1 MPNKNQLIEFFVTF
15 FYVGKIKYCPGTF
28 GSLAAFPVCYLIVY
42 FTVTYQIIFP
52 FSNLTLA
59 EAQFATFSIIAL
71 IICCILF
78 IIGAYLSSSYMK
90 YTMREDPK
98 EIVIDE
104 VVGQL
109 LVVLLSFFSV
119 VFVNHSALT
128 KYLSPQAIDIIF
140 IFILPFSLFRFFDI
154 LKPWPIN
161 WLDKNIKSGVGV
173 MFDDVVAAIF
183 AAVVHY
189 AITFSLIDWLA

>member
-28 GSLAAFPVCYLIVY
+28 GSLAAFPVCYLSVY

-59 EAQFATFSIIAL
+59 EAQFTTFFIIAL
-71 IICCILF
+71 IVCFILF
-78 IIGAYLSSSYMK
+78 ILGTYFSSLYIK
-90 YTMREDPK
+90 HTLREDPK

-119 VFVNHSALT
+119 VFVNHSGLT
-128 KYLSPQAIDIIF
+128 KYLNSQAIDVIF
-140 IFILPFSLFRFFDI
+140 LFLLPFGLFRCFDI

-161 WLDKNIKSGVGV
+161 WLDKNIKGGIGV
-173 MFDDVVAAIF
+173 MLDDVAAAIF
-183 AAVVHY
+183 AAVAHY
-189 AITFSLIDWLA
+189 AITFSLIDWI